1 MLYFDTLAM
10 SVSRACATS
19 VLLRGLPSARG
30 VLQHRVEL
38 AVGGHLG
45 DALAEARSQRR
56 ARRLLG
62 EGDEHFGLED
72 CRAQRLDLVLDAL
85 FGRLGETGIIAGDHI
100 GGFPG

>member
-1 MLYFDTLAM
+1 MLYFDTLAI
-10 SVSRACATS
+10 SASCACRTS
-19 VLLRGLPSARG
+19 VFLGGLPSARR

-45 DALAEARSQRR
+45 GALAVAGSQRS

-72 CRAQRLDLVLDAL
+72 CRAQRLDLVLDSL
-85 FGRLGETGIIAGDHI
+85 FGRFGKTGIIAGDHV
-100 GGFPG
+100 